1 MYKVIPGLLYH
12 ENAGKQVE
20 DVVPEGTEYDASMP
34 SPAIYKNTGLLGMNA
49 KQRKRLWNFQ
59 RLSHLMNFGEQFRP
73 DSEDAQHTLSKQLS
87 IMVMSGGQAKNI
99 VDAREQIQRLH
110 TIAKELY
117 DEVHHL
123 MTDPEGM
130 YTYEIAQED
139 RPKWEKLRDDL
150 FALVKELAGRGA
162 IGCSEPMKTAA
173 SERMRAK
180 LEVKLL
186 PKLNAEIP
194 RWAERL
200 RFLHSDVLKCA
211 EPLRLLLEKDAVEDA
226 QGSLADQAAE
236 EEFEEWEA
244 PADSNPKPKGEEL
257 ELLKA
262 MGWTGT

>member
-1 MYKVIPGLLYH
+1 MYKVIPGVLY
-12 ENAGKQVE
+12 NAGKQTE

-34 SPAIYKNTGLLGMNA
+34 SPARYHNSGLLGMNA
-49 KQRKRLWNFQ
+49 KQRKRIWNFQ
-59 RLSHLMNFGEQFRP
+59 RLSHLMNFGEQFHP
-73 DSEDAQHTLSKQLS
+73 DSEDARHTLSKQLS

-99 VDAREQIQRLH
+99 IDAREQIQRLY

-123 MTDPEGM
+123 MADPEGV
-130 YTYEIAQED
+130 YTYEITRED
-139 RPKWEKLRDDL
+139 RPQWEKIRGDL
-150 FALVKELAGRGA
+150 FAFVQELAGRGA

-200 RFLHSDVLKCA
+200 RFLHSDVLKYA
-211 EPLRLLLEKDAVEDA
+211 EPLRLLLEKDAMEDA
-226 QGSLADQAAE
+226 EPSQGAQAAE
-236 EEFEEWEA
+236 EDFEEWEA
-244 PADSNPKPKGEEL
+244 PADSNPRPRGEEL

-262 MGWTGT
+262 MGWTGR